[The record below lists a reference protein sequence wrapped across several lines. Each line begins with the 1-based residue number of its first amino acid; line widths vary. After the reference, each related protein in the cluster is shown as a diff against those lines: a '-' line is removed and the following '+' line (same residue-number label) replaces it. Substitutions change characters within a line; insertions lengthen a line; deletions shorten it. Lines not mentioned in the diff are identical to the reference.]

1 MTIIIFIIV
10 LLVTV
15 TVHEWGHYIA
25 AKKSGMLVEE
35 FGFGIPPRLF
45 SWKKGETLYSINAL
59 PIGGFVKIAGE
70 NELQSGIPNDRQFQT
85 KSWWKKSIVLVAGV
99 VCNIVLAIVL
109 FVAGYMIGM
118 PAVDPEGIPTVVQVV
133 PNSAAS
139 EAGLVVGEKI
149 QSISADGVALTSFDT
164 DSIRE
169 VVASGAKTI
178 SFEVL
183 RRNNVETISVVPKV
197 DGEMRRVGIALES
210 IKAKQLPFGEAV
222 VQSVRQTSFI
232 AVSIFDTLGS
242 LVGGLFGGEGTGAT
256 LIGPVGLAREVGSAA
271 TIGFTYL
278 LAFTAAISVNLAVLN
293 IMPFPALDGGRLVV
307 VLLEAVTK
315 RTFSQKTVA
324 IIHTVGFLVLLGLMV
339 VLTVGDIRRLI

>member
-1 MTIIIFIIV
+1 MTVIIFIIV

-35 FGFGIPPRLF
+35 FGFGIPPRLYA
-45 SWKKGETLYSINAL
+45 WKRGETLFSINAL

-70 NELQSGIPNDRQFQT
+70 NELQSGIPTDRQFQT

-99 VCNIVLAIVL
+99 GCNIILAIVL
-109 FVAGYMIGM
+109 FVVGYMIGM
-118 PAVDPEGIPTVVQVV
+118 PAVDPTGTPTIVQVV

-139 EAGLVVGEKI
+139 EAGLHVGEKI
-149 QSISADGVALTSFDT
+149 KSISADGIVLDT
-164 DSIRE
+164 FETDTVRE
-169 VVASGAKTI
+169 VVASGAQTVT
-178 SFEVL
+178 FEVF
-183 RRNNVETISVVPKV
+183 RRGDIETIVVTPQS
-197 DGEMRRVGIALES
+197 DGEIRRVGIALES
-210 IKAKQLPFGEAV
+210 IKAKRLPFGEAV
-222 VQSVRQTSFI
+222 IQSVHQTGFI
-232 AVSIFDTLGS
+232 AVSIFDTLAT
-242 LVGGLFGGEGTGAT
+242 LVASIFGGEESGAT
-256 LIGPVGLAREVGSAA
+256 LVGPVGLAREVGSAA

-307 VLLEAVTK
+307 VLLEAITK

-324 IIHTVGFLVLLGLMV
+324 IIHTIGFLILLGLMV